1 MKSNENPLTESLL
14 EDVSSNLEAN
24 VPSSFPAIAPFEG
37 LEQPLL
43 KSLVGTDDT
52 GMESA
57 EDLRAISLL
66 EDDAKAILNETYNGG
81 RIIYADEIPVEEE
94 CLEIEDN
101 AELFVKSESMDGLL
115 SPIPSYDSEHL
126 KSPMHPISDYGYES
140 HGSPISLQDFSLKDN
155 QDDLNFLL
163 NDLFPAL
170 A

>member
-1 MKSNENPLTESLL
+1 M
-14 EDVSSNLEAN
+14 
-24 VPSSFPAIAPFEG
+24 
-37 LEQPLL
+37 
-43 KSLVGTDDT
+43 VGTDDT

-57 EDLRAISLL
+57 EDISAINLL
-66 EDDAKAILNETYNGG
+66 EDDAKAILSETYSKG

-94 CLEIEDN
+94 CLEIEDHT
-101 AELFVKSESMDGLL
+101 ELFVKNESMDGLL
-115 SPIPSYDSEHL
+115 SPIPSYESEHL
-126 KSPMHPISDYGYES
+126 KSPIHPISDYGYES